1 MRRIKEHL
9 GGWNLFQRAV
19 TLLLTACVI
28 LLAAYAALVWF
39 YLSAMSRDMAV
50 LTSNQAET
58 GRAFLAIK
66 EQQAAS
72 NMRLDA
78 MRGELNSNLNAIREE
93 LQALN
98 EKASKAAEVTPPPN
112 G

>member
-1 MRRIKEHL
+1 
-9 GGWNLFQRAV
+9 
-19 TLLLTACVI
+19 
-28 LLAAYAALVWF
+28 
-39 YLSAMSRDMAV
+39 
-50 LTSNQAET
+50 
-58 GRAFLAIK
+58 
-66 EQQAAS
+66 
-72 NMRLDA
+72 